1 VLKDPFVKRIGP
13 FRTNGKPMVDI
24 LLNGQR
30 VVDWDS
36 FRVELN
42 GLGAVDN
49 FQVGLPWEVTEFS
62 PRDALLYSSPTSSSD
77 IVTGAIDVVIN
88 AGFEGEGDL
97 TPLIEGAMD
106 RPVWDF
112 SKRNGEIVVVYG
124 RSRAAKPYDY
134 KETVKFQNL
143 TSTAAFKQI
152 ALFHGLNPVVPVET
166 NSLIGQFQNEDH
178 VSTSRE
184 VSHWDFVLYLAENEG
199 FTTRLRGK
207 DWFFG
212 PHDKLPGYNLEP
224 IAFTWGYNIEEPFR
238 IERAPNAARNLIVE
252 VISWIPGKK
261 AGKGQ
266 KIIEKASFAGS
277 SSGHKYVLRYY
288 FSNLT
293 RDQCQRKA
301 QNILA
306 EMSKNQIFGSF
317 NTDWFQELSND
328 RKIALYGVGKGLSQV
343 YFTPKIVITG
353 NKTEGLL
360 SEVSFTNLPLEE
372 GGSLG

>member
-1 VLKDPFVKRIGP
+1 
-13 FRTNGKPMVDI
+13 
-24 LLNGQR
+24 
-30 VVDWDS
+30 
-36 FRVELN
+36 
-42 GLGAVDN
+42 
-49 FQVGLPWEVTEFS
+49 
-62 PRDALLYSSPTSSSD
+62 
-77 IVTGAIDVVIN
+77 
-88 AGFEGEGDL
+88 
-97 TPLIEGAMD
+97 MD

>member
-1 VLKDPFVKRIGP
+1 
-13 FRTNGKPMVDI
+13 MVDI